1 MDIVIVAGETSGD
14 QLAADLVQQLRAA
27 DPSLRFHGI
36 AGPMMRAAGVNAW
49 FDSQSLAVR
58 GYGEVLTA
66 LPRILS
72 IKKQLIAKILA
83 LKPALYIG
91 VDAPDFNLRIE
102 RAVKAQGIRTLHY
115 VCPSFWAWRPERAA
129 KFNQSVDHMLCLF
142 PFEPEL
148 LANHNVPATFVG
160 HPLATAELVTADRE
174 KLRST
179 IEDFSAGST
188 DPIMAVLPG
197 SRVSELNFHSELF
210 VNSMNALGTEF
221 PNLRFLVPLVT
232 HETREIFERKLWQF
246 TPNLA
251 PRVTLL
257 FGHADFALRAADV
270 ALVASGTATLE
281 AAMLDCPQVVSY
293 RISAMTHFIVKRKL
307 TLPYVS
313 LPNILMK
320 ERFVTELLQK
330 DATVPAITKA
340 LGDLIRDPVLREN
353 MQAKYAQ
360 IRQSLIPP
368 KAITS
373 PHDASNAT
381 QTPGVWAV
389 LQVLQRA

>member
-14 QLAADLVQQLRAA
+14 QLAADLVAQLRAV

-36 AGPMMRAAGVNAW
+36 AGPKMRSVGVNAW
-49 FDSQSLAVR
+49 FDSTSLAVR

-72 IKKQLIAKILA
+72 IKKQLIAKTLA

-102 RAVKAQGIRTLHY
+102 RALKAHGVRTMHY

-129 KFNQSVDHMLCLF
+129 KFSECVDHMLCLF
-142 PFEPEL
+142 PFEPAL
-148 LANHNVPATFVG
+148 LAQHNVPATFVG
-160 HPLATAELVTADRE
+160 HPLANAELVNADRE
-174 KLRST
+174 KLRGTVEQLASGVADT
-179 IEDFSAGST
+179 
-188 DPIMAVLPG
+188 IMAVLPG
-197 SRVSELNFHSELF
+197 SRVSELNYHSELF
-210 VNSMNALGTEF
+210 INTMNALGTEF
-221 PNLRFLVPLVT
+221 PNLRFQVPLAT
-232 HETREIFERKLWQF
+232 RETREIFERTLWRF
-246 TPNLA
+246 TPDLA

-257 FGHADFALRAADV
+257 FGHADFALRVADV

-293 RISAMTHFIVKRKL
+293 RISAPTHFIVKRKL

-320 ERFVTELLQK
+320 ERFLPELLQN
-330 DATVPAITKA
+330 DATVPALVKA
-340 LGDLIRDPVLREN
+340 LGDLIRDPNLRNTMRE
-353 MQAKYAQ
+353 KYAH
-360 IRQSLIPP
+360 IRSSLIPP
-368 KAITS
+368 
-373 PHDASNAT
+373 DAGAGARTVMSLL
-381 QTPGVWAV
+381 G
-389 LQVLQRA
+389 RG